1 MNKKTLQLLLF
12 LLTILLSI
20 NASAQQYP
28 DYVITVKGDS
38 IRCLI
43 SAGATEYTDSATAT
57 VEKIK
62 PDRIKEYYDNEQRR
76 LYRAVYIDDKKSQIY
91 LAYAE
96 KGAICLYYEVT
107 DGSLIHIRI
116 RGETQYNNV
125 NNILFGGNVKIIWY
139 IGKGPDNHVNSF
151 KGLIVTGTDRKNEVA
166 PLLKDNPRVYDKFVN
181 ENDFSYEKID
191 KIVHL
196 YNTGERYDGTSD
208 GAPLVANRSYI
219 ITQKNDTVFCRIRND
234 YFTGKY
240 MFKPSGEDNYLT
252 IDSANAREFFYA
264 RYTSYFALVD
274 EPGVSNKVFLKQLE
288 KGKVN
293 FYQKTQ
299 LSNDLVKKELQSSLY
314 ISKGDGPL
322 ILIST
327 RANSARKFEIKS
339 ARLKVF
345 FDAIAD
351 NAGLLSSCKK
361 ALDASDMTKDEVI
374 RFFIQNYNS
383 LYLAD
388 SKPGH
393 STN

>member
-1 MNKKTLQLLLF
+1 
-12 LLTILLSI
+12 
-20 NASAQQYP
+20 
-28 DYVITVKGDS
+28 VITVNGDS
-38 IRCLI
+38 IRCLL
-43 SAGATEYTDSATAT
+43 SAGGTEYTDSATAV

-62 PDRIKEYYDNEQRR
+62 SDRIKEFYDNEQRR
-76 LYRAVYIDDKKSQIY
+76 LCGAVYINDKKSTIYY

-96 KGAICLYYEVT
+96 KGTINLYYYYT
-107 DGSLIHIRI
+107 DGSRYPGWPTYVSPHVYNGTHYG
-116 RGETQYNNV
+116 RGA
-125 NNILFGGNVKIIWY
+125 FGLGVTGRAQIIWY
-139 IGKGPDNHVNSF
+139 VGKGSDNHVQDLNGPVSF
-151 KGLIVTGTDRKNEVA
+151 STKSRKEKKEDFA
-166 PLLKDNPRVYDKFVN
+166 LLLKDNPEVYNKFLTPEYYN
-181 ENDFSYEKID
+181 LDHIQE
-191 KIVHL
+191 IVHL

-208 GAPLVANRSYI
+208 GAPLIPDRSYI

-240 MFKPSGEDNYLT
+240 MFKLAKQDNFNV

-264 RYTSYFALVD
+264 RDTSHFALVN
-274 EPGVSNKVFLKQLE
+274 EPGVPNKVFLKQLE

-314 ISKGDGPL
+314 ISKGDGLL

-339 ARLKVF
+339 AQLNVF
-345 FDAIAD
+345 FNTIAD
-351 NAGLLSSCKK
+351 NKDLLSSCKK

-388 SKPGH
+388 SNTGR
-393 STN
+393 